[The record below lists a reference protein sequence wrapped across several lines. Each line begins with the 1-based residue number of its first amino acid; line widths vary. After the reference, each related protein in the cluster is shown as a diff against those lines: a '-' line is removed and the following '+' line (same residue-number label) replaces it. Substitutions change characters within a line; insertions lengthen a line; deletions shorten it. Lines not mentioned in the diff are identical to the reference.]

1 MSLAYIYIA
10 IFLYIYI
17 YIHIQALFAR
27 MHSAIS
33 EFRWCDS
40 AISDS
45 RSHAPFQHSG
55 SRSYIMGNFIYIY
68 FRRHFSLFFC
78 RNLCRYL
85 PTMDHFE
92 QVRAR
97 VGAARV
103 VLSQVENQPSRRATM
118 STLQTDA
125 LVDML
130 SQQACRDSLNPFHKA
145 TIGEQVLAA
154 GFPTEDEAKILEAL
168 SSSSITTF
176 KVRRKPQDGMAFLNY
191 ISAAEWQKIPG
202 MQKMELANLLISI
215 CIDRL
220 GLVNMSEPTK
230 KLMASVILVFTT
242 EKEMIDLVTIED
254 KVAMKTWI
262 VKNVKKRTEQMNGF
276 PPCEYCI
283 KLPYDPKELLPNH
296 PKLYNR
302 AKIDGCFVEAKIDQ
316 NVLAK
321 LDNSYQCRN
330 TLAAGR
336 CHLGNQTLCAMP
348 SSANP
353 MQAMIAMMMQMQQVA
368 SVQRGRQRDD
378 IDGVNIDLQFP
389 PSRKRCSSML
399 SGALQAA
406 ASDHQSTSDLDHL
419 TLHGV
424 NSRKQHLRRAVTV
437 DFDSGN
443 PCNQPGELPGEPE
456 QQARQ
461 PEQPAGMPALRILDG
476 QSAQQNAPAAKPSI
490 DRVPELLID
499 EKTDDTADPLLAAM
513 VARDAERTAENKRL
527 AGEKRSAAAAE
538 KREAK
543 DKEKA
548 AAQAAAAM
556 GQQVPAVAVVVKSSG
571 KVGRPRKVVQAK
583 PSKVVKP
590 PASKVVKPPTK
601 KVVAKAGVSHE
612 TTRSSYLC
620 RTGGVGPTG
629 SKAFS
634 YKGEVDEATAKKN
647 ATEWLEQYL
656 ATHA

>member
-1 MSLAYIYIA
+1 
-10 IFLYIYI
+10 
-17 YIHIQALFAR
+17 
-27 MHSAIS
+27 
-33 EFRWCDS
+33 
-40 AISDS
+40 
-45 RSHAPFQHSG
+45 
-55 SRSYIMGNFIYIY
+55 
-68 FRRHFSLFFC
+68 
-78 RNLCRYL
+78 
-85 PTMDHFE
+85 MDHFE

-283 KLPYDPKELLPNH
+283 KLPYDPEELLPNH

-336 CHLGNQTLCAMP
+336 CQSGNQTLCAMP

-353 MQAMIAMMMQMQQVA
+353 MQAMMAMMMQMQQVA

-399 SGALQAA
+399 SGALEAA

-419 TLHGV
+419 TLLGV
-424 NSRKQHLRRAVTV
+424 NSRKQLLRRAVTV
-437 DFDSGN
+437 DFDSGKEAAGSA
-443 PCNQPGELPGEPE
+443 PRSAGSATACNQPGQLPGEPE

-461 PEQPAGMPALRILDG
+461 PEQPGGMPALRILDG
-476 QSAQQNAPAAKPSI
+476 PSAQQNAPAAKPSI

-499 EKTDDTADPLLAAM
+499 EKTDATAAELLTAL

-543 DKEKA
+543 DKEKTA
-548 AAQAAAAM
+548 ALAAAAM

-590 PASKVVKPPTK
+590 PASQVGKPPAK
-601 KVVAKAGVSHE
+601 KVVTKAGISHE
-612 TTRSSYLC
+612 TTRSSFLC

>member
-1 MSLAYIYIA
+1 
-10 IFLYIYI
+10 
-17 YIHIQALFAR
+17 
-27 MHSAIS
+27 
-33 EFRWCDS
+33 
-40 AISDS
+40 
-45 RSHAPFQHSG
+45 
-55 SRSYIMGNFIYIY
+55 
-68 FRRHFSLFFC
+68 
-78 RNLCRYL
+78 
-85 PTMDHFE
+85 MDHFA

-103 VLSQVENQPSRRATM
+103 VLSQVENQPSRRAAM
-118 STLQTDA
+118 STLQSDA
-125 LVDML
+125 LVEML
-130 SQQACRDSLNPFHKA
+130 SQQACRDSLNSFHKA
-145 TIGEQVLAA
+145 TIGEQVLTA

-168 SSSSITTF
+168 SSSSITSF

-202 MQKMELANLLISI
+202 MQKMELANLLLNI

-283 KLPYDPKELLPNH
+283 KLPYDPEELLPDH

-302 AKIDGCFVEAKIDQ
+302 AKIDGCFVAAQIDQ
-316 NVLAK
+316 GVLAK

-336 CHLGNQTLCAMP
+336 CQLGTLCAMP
-348 SSANP
+348 SAANP
-353 MQAMIAMMMQMQQVA
+353 MQAMMAMMMQMQQVA
-368 SVQRGRQRDD
+368 SVQRGRQRDE
-378 IDGVNIDLQFP
+378 IDIDLQFP
-389 PSRKRCSSML
+389 PTRKRCTGML
-399 SGALQAA
+399 AGALEAA
-406 ASDHQSTSDLDHL
+406 HSDHQPTNDLDQL
-419 TLHGV
+419 TLFGID
-424 NSRKQHLRRAVTV
+424 SRKQQLRRAVTV
-437 DFDSGN
+437 DFDSGSQ
-443 PCNQPGELPGEPE
+443 CSQPGQLPRQPQQAQPGQLPGQPEQQAQQSKQPE

-461 PEQPAGMPALRILDG
+461 PEQPGGMPALLDG
-476 QSAQQNAPAAKPSI
+476 QSAQQNASAAKPSI
-490 DRVPELLID
+490 DRVPELAIT
-499 EKTDDTADPLLAAM
+499 EGTDDAAAELLAGL
-513 VARDAERTAENKRL
+513 VARDAERTAENKKL
-527 AGEKRSAAAAE
+527 AGEKRAAAAAE

-543 DKEKA
+543 DKAKA
-548 AAQAAAAM
+548 EAQAAAAM
-556 GQQVPAVAVVVKSSG
+556 GQQVPAVAVVVKSPG
-571 KVGRPRKVVQAK
+571 KVGRPRKEVPAK
-583 PSKVVKP
+583 PSKVVKPPTSKMVKPPTSKVVKP
-590 PASKVVKPPTK
+590 PASKVVKPPAK

-634 YKGEVDEATAKKN
+634 YKGECDEATAKKN

>member
-1 MSLAYIYIA
+1 
-10 IFLYIYI
+10 
-17 YIHIQALFAR
+17 
-27 MHSAIS
+27 
-33 EFRWCDS
+33 
-40 AISDS
+40 
-45 RSHAPFQHSG
+45 
-55 SRSYIMGNFIYIY
+55 
-68 FRRHFSLFFC
+68 
-78 RNLCRYL
+78 
-85 PTMDHFE
+85 MDHFA

-103 VLSQVENQPSRRATM
+103 VLSQVENQPSRRAAM
-118 STLQTDA
+118 STLQSDA
-125 LVDML
+125 LVEML
-130 SQQACRDSLNPFHKA
+130 SQQACRDSLNSFHKA

-202 MQKMELANLLISI
+202 MQKMELANLLLNI

-283 KLPYDPKELLPNH
+283 KLPYDPEELLPNH

-302 AKIDGCFVEAKIDQ
+302 AKIDGCFVEAQIDQ
-316 NVLAK
+316 SVLAK

-336 CHLGNQTLCAMP
+336 AIGNQALCAMP
-348 SSANP
+348 SAANP
-353 MQAMIAMMMQMQQVA
+353 MQAMMAMMMQMQQVA

-378 IDGVNIDLQFP
+378 IDGVNIDLQYP
-389 PSRKRCSSML
+389 PSRKRCTGML
-399 SGALQAA
+399 AGALEAA
-406 ASDHQSTSDLDHL
+406 PSDHQPTHDLDHL
-419 TLHGV
+419 TLLGI
-424 NSRKQHLRRAVTV
+424 NSRKQQLRRAVTL
-437 DFDSGN
+437 DFDSGSQ
-443 PCNQPGELPGEPE
+443 CSQPGQLPGQPEQQAQQSKQPE

-461 PEQPAGMPALRILDG
+461 PEQPGGMPALLDG
-476 QSAQQNAPAAKPSI
+476 QSAEQNASAAKHSI
-490 DRVPELLID
+490 DQVPELAVT
-499 EKTDDTADPLLAAM
+499 EGTDDAAAELLAGLI
-513 VARDAERTAENKRL
+513 ARDAARTAENKKL
-527 AGEKRSAAAAE
+527 AGEKRAAAAAE

-543 DKEKA
+543 DKAKA
-548 AAQAAAAM
+548 EAQAAAAM
-556 GQQVPAVAVVVKSSG
+556 GQQVPAVAVVVKSPG

-590 PASKVVKPPTK
+590 PASKVVKPPAK
-601 KVVAKAGVSHE
+601 KMVAKAGVSHE

-647 ATEWLEQYL
+647 ATEWLQQYL